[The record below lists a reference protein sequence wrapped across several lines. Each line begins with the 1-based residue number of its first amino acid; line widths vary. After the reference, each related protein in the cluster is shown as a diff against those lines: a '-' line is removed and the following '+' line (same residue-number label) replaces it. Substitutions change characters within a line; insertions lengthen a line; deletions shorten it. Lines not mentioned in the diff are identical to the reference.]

1 MEGRKEGMGEE
12 AMMAKKGESWP
23 AAGSSPDFFQSS
35 QIEIGD
41 ARAGVLCARP
51 CPCARLVGRILF
63 SPEDD
68 RW

>member
-1 MEGRKEGMGEE
+1 
-12 AMMAKKGESWP
+12 MMAKKGESWP
-23 AAGSSPDFFQSS
+23 AAGTLVVSRLSS